1 MSIKI
6 CGAIGIG
13 YGSDIKFEYSL
24 EDLSLTPDEWK
35 FLSAED
41 KDEFLNTVLETE
53 IQNCSKSID
62 FNKNIVFRFSHF

>member
-13 YGSDIKFEYSL
+13 YGSDQKFEYSL

-41 KDEFLNTVLETE
+41 KEEFLDTGLETE
-53 IQNCSKSID
+53 IQNCLDAGIWIEGEED
-62 FNKNIVFRFSHF
+62 